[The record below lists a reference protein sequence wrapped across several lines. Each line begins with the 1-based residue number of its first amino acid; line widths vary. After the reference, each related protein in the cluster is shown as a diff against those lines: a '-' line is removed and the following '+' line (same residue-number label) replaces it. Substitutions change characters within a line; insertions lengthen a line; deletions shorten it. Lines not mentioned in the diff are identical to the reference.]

1 VVQSGKDRL
10 RELLDELIWFPSN
23 DPLVDSEHHHVHPVD
38 SGRLT
43 QPFPFEGTI
52 KKIIQKAVETQREN
66 GSFPLCFAEGS
77 LQWLVNDKLVSS
89 PIWLTPLTITR
100 DRLKQAV
107 SFHSDP
113 EESFLNPFIPLHLKR
128 QFELEFSEEDIDKLT
143 CIDWLKVHGFENA
156 TSSFSAI
163 GNFHHHRFALVKELE
178 TVLTLPNSSIVSQLL
193 GEEPHEKINDGFVSY
208 PLYPLDNDQMKAVQL
223 AGEKNLVI
231 QGPPGTGKS
240 HVLTTLLANVLANGK
255 NALVVSEKRVALE
268 VLQKKLA
275 QFGLDH
281 YAFIASS
288 TTISTDFIA
297 ELKAS
302 WQQLENKSS
311 GSLPAQ
317 LRLSEQ
323 HIDQLQLQLDLVNTS
338 GIAGGVDYS
347 AFKALEP
354 KGLEKVEYFTQLPDL
369 SDWLRWEHLVRELYD
384 RAMTTSVSRIKRTL
398 LASTTFFKLDVLVRQ
413 WKEEWSAL
421 NQQFDIRTW
430 KDLQRAMKKAAVCH
444 VLNQPSFKTFEPLL
458 ISGSAAHKKLKRL
471 QSSYSKAV
479 QYEAQAKTQCIHW
492 KTIPSE
498 LECTFLLEQSAHS
511 GFWKKIQFKKTW
523 STFADIPVNFA
534 SAALKNQLIWLN
546 ATRDKEAVRM
556 KLQELGIV
564 HPEVDLPEIEHLERA
579 LSSSDW
585 SLWQGLT
592 EKEKHDFS
600 DNNQQL
606 NGLYS
611 SLYNHLQLDDTTE
624 LEPVLNHLL
633 VHFPTMMHFREE
645 LLLLP
650 ENLAVNL
657 LLFNSAEELFAAIYK
672 RTFVRLSNQFPQLTD
687 FSAHGLIEKCRRI
700 HQLQEEEGE
709 LLAEHIHAR
718 QLARFNRYSL
728 LLTAATNKLNSEEK
742 ELKKRL
748 KNGKSILVKV
758 FAKSRNLPTIRE
770 LLASDA
776 RLWIDVLKPLWLSN
790 PTQVAS
796 NIPLE
801 SGCFSLTLI
810 DEASQLPLS
819 DAIGCLYRSTH
830 VVIAGDSQ
838 QMGPSAFFR
847 KSNEQLD
854 VLHQASFYWSSVYL
868 THHYRSEDPRLI
880 AFSNR
885 YFYNNELLAFP
896 TARANRHPIELN
908 YCPEGRYVDRENEVE
923 AKEVAKRITSA
934 LNEKKSIGVVAFS
947 ATQLA
952 AIERQLSASA
962 LNQLEELIENGNG
975 FFKPLEH
982 VQGEECDELIV
993 SLGYGKNEEGEFHLR
1008 FGPLNQANG
1017 HKRLNVLF
1025 TRAKKSIVLF
1035 TSVRSSDFKF
1045 TDNES
1050 VQLLKNYVFMAEQEN
1065 AITET
1070 KLSIPFGL
1078 QPHQEDTE
1086 LRFNHIYTDVPNA
1099 QEMVTLVNVM
1109 EQRGWQL
1116 RF

>member
-1 VVQSGKDRL
+1 MVHNGKDRL

-38 SGRLT
+38 LGSLA

-52 KKIIQKAVETQREN
+52 KKIIQKAVDTQREN

-77 LQWLVNDKLVSS
+77 LQWLVNDKLVIS

-100 DRLKQAV
+100 DRVKQSV
-107 SFHSDP
+107 SFHSDS

-128 QFELEFSEEDIDKLT
+128 QFELEFPEEAVDIST
-143 CIDWLKVHGFENA
+143 CIDWLKAHGFEKVNGH
-156 TSSFSAI
+156 FSAI

-178 TVLTLPNSSIVSQLL
+178 TVLTLPDSPIVSLLL
-193 GEEPHEKINDGFVSY
+193 GEEQHEKINDGFVSY

-288 TTISTDFIA
+288 TTISTHFIA

-323 HIDQLQLQLDLVNTS
+323 HIDQLQLQLDLVNTP

-354 KGLEKVEYFTQLPDL
+354 KALEKVEYFTQLPDL
-369 SDWLRWEHLVRELYD
+369 SDWLRWEHLIRELYD
-384 RAMTTSVSRIKRTL
+384 RSLTTSVSRMKRTL
-398 LASTTFFKLDVLVRQ
+398 LASSSFLKLDVLVRQ

-430 KDLQRAMKKAAVCH
+430 KDLQKAMKKAAVCH

-458 ISGSAAHKKLKRL
+458 ISGSATHKKLKRL
-471 QSSYSKAV
+471 QLSYSKAV

-498 LECTFLLEQSAHS
+498 LECTFLLGQSAHT

-523 STFADIPVNFA
+523 STFAEIPIDFA
-534 SAALKNQLIWLN
+534 PAALKNQLSWLS
-546 ATRDKEAVRM
+546 ATRDKEAVQL
-556 KLQELGIV
+556 KLHELGIS

-585 SLWQGLT
+585 SLWRELT
-592 EKEKHDFS
+592 DQEKHGFS
-600 DNNQQL
+600 DANQQL

-611 SLYNHLQLDDTTE
+611 SLYNHLQLDDATE
-624 LEPVLNHLL
+624 LEPLFNHLL
-633 VHFPTMMHFREE
+633 VHFPTLMQFREE
-645 LLLLP
+645 LLLIP
-650 ENLAVNL
+650 ESLAVNL
-657 LLFNSAEELFAAIYK
+657 MLFNSAEDLFAAIYK
-672 RTFVRLSNQFPQLTD
+672 RTFVRLSHQFPQLAD
-687 FSAHGLIEKCRRI
+687 FSAQGMIEKCRRI

-709 LLAEHIHAR
+709 LFAEHIHAR
-718 QLARFNRYSL
+718 QLERFNRYSL

-847 KSNEQLD
+847 KSSEQLD
-854 VLHQASFYWSSVYL
+854 VLHQASYYWSSVHL

-908 YCPEGRYVDRENEVE
+908 YCPEGRYVDRENEIE
-923 AKEVAKRITSA
+923 AREVAKRITSA

-952 AIERQLSASA
+952 AIERQLSVNA
-962 LNQLEELIENGNG
+962 LSQLEELIENGDG

-1050 VQLLKNYVFMAEQEN
+1050 VQLLKNYVFMAEQN
-1065 AITET
+1065 QQSSTE
-1070 KLSIPFGL
+1070 LCLPFGL
-1078 QPHQEDTE
+1078 NPEKTGST
-1086 LRFNHIYTDVPNA
+1086 LKFNHLYKKVTDA
-1099 QEMVTLVNVM
+1099 QEMVTLLHVLS
-1109 EQRGWQL
+1109 QRGWDL
-1116 RF
+1116 RLR